1 MRPAVVYKTG
11 GPIHMTHSG
20 GMKRLGSMKT
30 RGVKRASP
38 ETGPL
43 KALKTTSGIKRPG
56 NLTLSGVLII

>member
-1 MRPAVVYKTG
+1 
-11 GPIHMTHSG
+11 MTHSG